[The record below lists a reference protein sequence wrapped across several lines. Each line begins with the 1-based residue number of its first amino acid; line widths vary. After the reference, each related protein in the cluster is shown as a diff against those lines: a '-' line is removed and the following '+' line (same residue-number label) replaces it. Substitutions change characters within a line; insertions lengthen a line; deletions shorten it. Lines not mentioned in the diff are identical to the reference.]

1 MSALIK
7 WKGEANCP
15 EHGAYKF
22 EAQRIGRYT
31 IGQVCPS
38 CLERGQ
44 TMGHQKNIEIETA
57 QRRLD
62 FVQRKKIAGMPEAFL
77 ECTLETY
84 MPTNDQADE
93 MLGVVKR
100 YAENFKAILTTR
112 PVPGLVFVGV
122 PGTGKTHIA
131 CGMMEHLM
139 QQGYSAA
146 YLACPHFLLAAR
158 ESQLMRSH
166 EKTSLLIERFKQPHF
181 LVLDEFG
188 THTTQDVDYQILFSV
203 IDGRYQRNLP
213 TLMVTN
219 LNHAEL
225 QKKVDERFLERIR
238 GINGPI
244 LKFDWPTHR
253 RPNAHVRA

>member
-1 MSALIK
+1 MSGIIK
-7 WKGEANCP
+7 WKGEATCP
-15 EHGAYKF
+15 EHGAYTY
-22 EAQRIGRYT
+22 EARRIGKHT
-31 IGQVCPS
+31 IGQICPS
-38 CLERGQ
+38 CLLRGQ
-44 TMGHQKNIEIETA
+44 QIGHELNEKIEAE
-57 QRRLD
+57 QRRRE
-62 FVQRKKIAGMPEAFL
+62 FTQRMQIAGVPEAFL
-77 ECTLETY
+77 ECTLDSY
-84 MPTNDQADE
+84 NPTSDQADK
-93 MLGVVKR
+93 MLAIVQG
-100 YAENFKAILTTR
+100 YADSFNEVLKAR

-131 CGMMEHLM
+131 CAMIAKLM
-139 QQGYSAA
+139 AQGYSAA

-166 EKTSLLIERFKQPHF
+166 EKTSLLIDRFKQPHF

-219 LNHAEL
+219 LRHEDL
-225 QKKVDERFLERIR
+225 KKTVDERFLERII